1 MPQETATTFHERLAD
16 IIDQIHAASS
26 ISEIIL
32 EITPR
37 TIDLIDAE
45 RVTVFALD
53 SRNNQLYSLFK
64 DKTGGDVR
72 EVRVDRSPSSIAGF
86 CAVTRSTVSIR
97 DAYDDAE
104 LQRHHSKLKLDRRWD
119 EKTGFRTR
127 QVLVTP
133 LIHDTYLMGV
143 LQVINKRT
151 GDTFTDAD
159 ADAAQKIART
169 LAIAFYNQRKML
181 RARKPNKFGYLL
193 DSGLLTEQ
201 KLEEALAFA
210 RMNSRPIVAVLIEKL
225 EVPKEE
231 VLRSLSQYYNTEYFL
246 YDGGQ
251 QMPAEFK
258 ERLNFEYLT
267 KLKVAP
273 LARKDNKVL
282 VAMEDPSDLSKVD
295 LIRIMQLS
303 REYEHLVALP
313 EDIERYLYDS
323 YGVRRES
330 DTAADEILVELSS
343 DSPAGEG
350 AVTEAVDESDSAIV
364 RFANQLIRD
373 GAQMGA
379 SDIHIEPFGREHP
392 TRVRFRIDGVCQV
405 YKEVPAEQRRALVS
419 RLKIMSN
426 LDISEKRKPQDGKI
440 RFRIGN
446 RPLELRVATIPTS
459 TGDEDVV
466 MRILAA
472 SKPLTLEELGFSDR
486 NQKVFEKLVVKPYGI
501 ILCVGPTGSG
511 KTTTLH
517 SALGYINTPERK
529 IWTAEDPV
537 EITQPGLRQV
547 QVKPK
552 IGFTFANAMR
562 AFLRA
567 DPDVI
572 MLGEMRDHET
582 AAIGVEASLTGH
594 LVLSTLH
601 TNSAPESVT
610 RLLEMDIEPFNFA
623 DSLLGILAQRLVR
636 RLCTRCKEPYAPTR
650 EEFQEMVEDYGGS
663 ERFLNLGVGFSSSL
677 KLYRPRGCDH
687 CSGTGYRGRLA
698 VHELLEATENVKRLI
713 RRRAGVDEIRDR
725 AIEEGMTTLM
735 QDGIWKVLRGDTDM
749 KQVRAV
755 CLR

>member
-1 MPQETATTFHERLAD
+1 MPQANEATFHERLAD
-16 IIDQIHAASS
+16 IIDQIHAAGS

-37 TIDLIDAE
+37 TLDLVDAE

-64 DKTGGDVR
+64 GKTGGDVR
-72 EVRVDRSPSSIAGF
+72 EVRVDRSPASIAGF
-86 CAVTRSTVSIR
+86 CAVSRSTVNIR
-97 DAYDDAE
+97 DAYDDSE
-104 LQRHHSKLKLDRRWD
+104 LKRHHTKLRLDKRWD

-133 LIHDTYLMGV
+133 LIHDKYLMGV
-143 LQVINKRT
+143 LQLINKRS
-151 GDTFTDAD
+151 GDMFTDAD
-159 ADAAQKIART
+159 MEAAQKIART

-181 RARKPNKFGYLL
+181 RTRKPNKYGYLL

-201 KLEEALAFA
+201 KLEEALAYA
-210 RMNSRPIVAVLIEKL
+210 RMNNRPIAAVLIEKC
-225 EVPKEE
+225 EIPKEE
-231 VLRSLSQYYNTEYFL
+231 VLKSLAQYYNTEYFL
-246 YDGGQ
+246 YDGSQ
-251 QMPAEFK
+251 QMPTEFSD
-258 ERLNFEYLT
+258 RLNFEYLN

-273 LARKDNKVL
+273 LDRRNDKVL

-303 REYEHLVALP
+303 RQYEHLVALP
-313 EDIERYLYDS
+313 EDIESYLYDS
-323 YGVRRES
+323 YGIQREGES
-330 DTAADEILVELSS
+330 AADDILVELSS
-343 DSPAGEG
+343 EPRVAE
-350 AVTEAVDESDSAIV
+350 ATTTEAVDESDSAIV

-379 SDIHIEPFGREHP
+379 SDIHIEPFGEDGP

-440 RFRIGN
+440 RFRIGDDD
-446 RPLELRVATIPTS
+446 LELRVATIPTS

-472 SKPLTLEELGFSDR
+472 SKPLTLEELGFSER
-486 NQKVFEKLVVKPYGI
+486 NRTVFEHLVTKPYGI

-517 SALGYINTPERK
+517 SALGHINTPERK

-594 LVLSTLH
+594 LVFSTLH
-601 TNSAPESVT
+601 TNSAPETVT

-650 EEFQEMVEDYGGS
+650 EDFQGIVEDYGGS
-663 ERFLNLGVGFSSSL
+663 EKFLSLGVGFSSSL
-677 KLYRPRGCDH
+677 KLYRPRGCDY

-698 VHELLEATENVKRLI
+698 VHELLEATEDVKRLI
-713 RRRAGVDEIRDR
+713 RRRSGVDEIRDR
-725 AIEEGMTTLM
+725 AIDDGMTTLM
-735 QDGIWKVLRGDTDM
+735 QDGIAKVLRGETDM